1 MNRLLKLSEA
11 HYIVVDDCKIEVN
24 YWCVLLD
31 SVGNIFSV
39 PQQYTNP
46 KNQNLNEGM
55 KRITHSTQPLEIIT
69 ALPDTGQGEVT
80 ELSYN
85 KIKPLSLLEVE
96 ELIYGYNVQ
105 TMAKQQ
111 TIIDEFNSEKSY
123 VNGFNAHKE
132 IVKDKLLSI
141 QLYSNNNH
149 LEWIYNRMIE
159 VHGENPNYDYMIT
172 FKKII
177 QSLFPPTEWDVTFDE
192 QGKLKLV

>member
-159 VHGENPNYDYMIT
+159 VHGENPNYDYMIA

>member
-1 MNRLLKLSEA
+1 MNKLIKISET
-11 HYIVVDDCKIEVN
+11 HYIVVNNSEIKKGDLCYDKEGNPGYNNIKYIVKCLRTDSNSYWNKYCK
-24 YWCVLLD
+24 
-31 SVGNIFSV
+31 
-39 PQQYTNP
+39 
-46 KNQNLNEGM
+46 K
-55 KRITHSTQPLEIIT
+55 ITHSTQPLESNNLYRKLDFI
-69 ALPDTGQGEVT
+69 
-80 ELSYN
+80 N
-85 KIKPLSLLEVE
+85 IKPLSLLEVE

-159 VHGENPNYDYMIT
+159 VHGENPNYDYMIA

-177 QSLFPPTEWDVTFDE
+177 QSLSPPTEWDVTFDE